1 MQHSA
6 ERFSLYYRSA
16 HRVSFV
22 SGDTSSLS
30 LPLVIRLMRIDR
42 MALQAVA
49 GDIQLLHRQESRGNL
64 SSEGSI
70 QVRVGRLRYLL
81 QFGALSRGVL

>member
-1 MQHSA
+1 
-6 ERFSLYYRSA
+6 
-16 HRVSFV
+16 
-22 SGDTSSLS
+22 
-30 LPLVIRLMRIDR
+30 